1 MYVKLPIVIRVGVII
16 ICMRQK
22 FSAGSKC
29 ECFCHG
35 KEGIIEYCGYCSS
48 SHRRMNTNQRPRR

>member
-1 MYVKLPIVIRVGVII
+1 
-16 ICMRQK
+16 MRQK

-35 KEGIIEYCGYCSS
+35 KEGITEYCGYCSS